1 MKPMMKATGAAAAPT
16 GIAANM
22 QPTGGRKGRP
32 DMMHNMH
39 GVRIEPKARQL
50 MDTDRRIRETAKE
63 LSDKTYATA
72 KMIASAKGGSF
83 ATEIRQQMG
92 EMRVLAEFVRT
103 LFDRRET
110 ILREMGKMGICEAD
124 VYRAMRAEAE
134 EMEAAMRCTG

>member
-1 MKPMMKATGAAAAPT
+1 MEM
-16 GIAANM
+16 
-22 QPTGGRKGRP
+22 R
-32 DMMHNMH
+32 NMH
-39 GVRIEPKARQL
+39 GVLIEPKARQL

-63 LSDKTYATA
+63 LSDKTSATA
-72 KMIASAKGGSF
+72 KMIAGTKGGSF